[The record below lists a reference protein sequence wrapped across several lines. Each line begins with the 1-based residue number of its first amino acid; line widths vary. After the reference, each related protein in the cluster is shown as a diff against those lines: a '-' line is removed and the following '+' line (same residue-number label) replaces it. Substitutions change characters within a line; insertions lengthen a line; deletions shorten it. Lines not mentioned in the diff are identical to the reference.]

1 MSCAQE
7 SIHAAKQIA
16 RRAFTLIEVVI
27 AVIVLAIAVPP
38 TLNMMDSAASGRVD
52 AINTTR
58 ATFLS
63 TAVLES
69 VMADMTSRDEL
80 LGFAAL
86 ADEDAYLNTETT
98 GLYARLVNVTRA
110 YTDVGLSYTVSV
122 GELVGSDGEVSEDEE
137 DNVFRVVTVRV
148 AYVSASSDSFDM
160 PVSVMVSEM

>member
-1 MSCAQE
+1 MKLA
-7 SIHAAKQIA
+7 HASNSNLSP

-63 TAVLES
+63 TIVLET
-69 VMADMTSRDEL
+69 VMADMTSSNEL
-80 LGFAAL
+80 LGFEAL
-86 ADEDAYLNTETT
+86 DDEDVYLNNDAT
-98 GLYARLVNVTRA
+98 GLYTRLVNTTRA
-110 YTDVGLSYTVSV
+110 YTDVGLSYSV
-122 GELVGSDGEVSEDEE
+122 IIGELVGSDGEVSEDEA

-148 AYVSASSDSFDM
+148 AYVSASSDAFDM

>member
-1 MSCAQE
+1 MSCARV
-7 SIHAAKQIA
+7 SIHPAKQIP

-69 VMADMTSRDEL
+69 VMADMTSSNEL

-86 ADEDAYLNTETT
+86 ADEDTYLHDDTT

-148 AYVSASSDSFDM
+148 AYVSASSDAFDM

>member
-1 MSCAQE
+1 MSWARL
-7 SIHAAKQIA
+7 SVDHAKMSHH
-16 RRAFTLIEVVI
+16 RAFTLIEVII

-63 TAVLES
+63 TIVLET
-69 VMADMTSRDEL
+69 VMADMNSRHET

-86 ADEDAYLNTETT
+86 ADEEAYLNTDTV
-98 GLYARLVNVTRA
+98 GLYDRLVDSTQA
-110 YTDVGLSYTVSV
+110 YTDVGLSYTVSI

-137 DNVFRVVTVRV
+137 ENVFRVVTVRV
-148 AYVSASSDSFDM
+148 AYVSASRDAFDM